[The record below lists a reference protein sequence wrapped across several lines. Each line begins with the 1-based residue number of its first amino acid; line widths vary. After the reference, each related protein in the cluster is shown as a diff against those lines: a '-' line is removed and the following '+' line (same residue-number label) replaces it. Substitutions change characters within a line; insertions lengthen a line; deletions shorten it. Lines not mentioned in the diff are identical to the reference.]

1 MRYGAWSGVF
11 LASFAHVCRQLS
23 KVIVEVLNKY
33 RKDDCKV
40 GRITSKEDFKYLAKK
55 VGRVLLVERDRRR
68 EDQSIHC
75 VVVSQLCKLILEK
88 ESKKGNPI
96 PTCDEDFKHKAKN
109 FCKSY
114 MKQFGAEFQRKN

>member
-55 VGRVLLVERDRRR
+55 
-68 EDQSIHC
+68 
-75 VVVSQLCKLILEK
+75 LCKLILEK